1 MQKVIILN
9 KITDWPFQTPDVEIV
24 TALEYLTST
33 KWTNTRNVQVF
44 NFCKNM
50 GYQSN
55 GYYVSLLAEAR
66 RHRVIPS
73 VTTIQDIKTKSVVK
87 VMSTELT
94 ELIQTSLKRIK
105 SDQFVLSVYFGH
117 NLSKQHDKLARE
129 LYTLF
134 KTPLLR
140 AKFKFTDKWYLQSL
154 SQLTLKDISPQH
166 LDFVQNVSEA
176 YFRKERYYYQKKDK
190 LIFDLAILHNP
201 LEKSPPSNEKA
212 LQKFVAVAQD
222 EGFYTE
228 MITKDDYHRLA
239 EFNALLIRETTAVN
253 HHTYRFARRAHA
265 DGLIVIDDP
274 VYILRC
280 ANKVYLA
287 EILTKAKVLS
297 PKTMILQQAKTDEI
311 ISNLGLPVVLKQP
324 DSAFSLG
331 VKKAETREELEQFA
345 TAMLKESELIIAQEY
360 MPTDFDWRIGVL
372 NGEVLY
378 ACKYFMAL
386 GHWQIYNWAGKNE
399 DIEGEFES
407 VRVKEVPDKIKDAA
421 LKVTNLIGNG
431 LYGVD
436 IKVSGGRA
444 FVIEVNDNPNLDA
457 GVEDQILNNE
467 LYRRII
473 QTIKSRVEKTMN
485 IHHEA

>member
-1 MQKVIILN
+1 MQKIIILN
-9 KITDWPFQTPDVEIV
+9 KKGDWPFQTPGIEIV
-24 TALEYLTST
+24 TALEYLTNS

-66 RHRVIPS
+66 KHRVIPS

-134 KTPLLR
+134 KTPLLK

-154 SQLTLKDISPQH
+154 SQLTLKDIPIHH

-190 LIFDLAILHNP
+190 LIFDLAILYNP

-212 LQKFVAVAQD
+212 LHKFISVAQE

-228 MITKDDYHRLA
+228 LITKDDYHRLA

-253 HHTYRFARRAHA
+253 HYTYRFARRANA
-265 DGLIVIDDP
+265 DGLVVIDDP
-274 VYILRC
+274 VSILRC

-287 EILTKAKVLS
+287 EILAKAKVPS

-311 ISNLGLPVVLKQP
+311 ITQLGLPVVLKQP

-331 VKKAETREELEQFA
+331 VKKAETRDELDQFA
-345 TAMLKESELIIAQEY
+345 TEMLKESELIIAQEY

-372 NGEVLY
+372 DGDVLY
-378 ACKYFMAL
+378 ACKYFMAR
-386 GHWQIYNWAGKNE
+386 GHWQIYNWAGDEE

-407 VRVKEVPDKIKDAA
+407 VPVQLVPENIKDAA
-421 LKVTNLIGNG
+421 LKVTNLIGRG

-444 FVIEVNDNPNLDA
+444 FVVEVNDNPNIDA
-457 GVEDQILNNE
+457 GVEDQILKDE

-473 QTIKSRVEKTMN
+473 RTIKLRVEQSMN
-485 IHHEA
+485 ITHGT

>member
-1 MQKVIILN
+1 MQKIIILN
-9 KITDWPFQTPDVEIV
+9 KQTDWPFQTPNIEIV
-24 TALEYLTST
+24 TALEYLTNPI
-33 KWTNTRNVQVF
+33 WTNTRNVQAF

-87 VMSTELT
+87 VMSTEMT
-94 ELIQTSLKRIK
+94 ELIQSSLKRIK
-105 SDQFVLSVYFGH
+105 SDQFILSVYFGR
-117 NLSKQHDKLARE
+117 NLSKQYDKLARE
-129 LYTLF
+129 LYILF
-134 KTPLLR
+134 KTPLLQ
-140 AKFKFTDKWYLQSL
+140 AKFKYTDKWYLQSL
-154 SQLTLKDISPQH
+154 SQLTLKDIPTQH
-166 LDFVQNVSEA
+166 HPFVQEVSEA
-176 YFRKERYYYQKKDK
+176 YFKKERYYYQKKDK

-201 LEKSPPSNEKA
+201 SEKSPPSNEKA
-212 LQKFVAVAQD
+212 LQKFVSVAQE

-228 MITKDDYHRLA
+228 LITKDDYHRLA
-239 EFNALLIRETTAVN
+239 EFNALFIRETTAVN
-253 HHTYRFARRAHA
+253 HHTYRFARRATA
-265 DGLIVIDDP
+265 DGLVVIDDP
-274 VYILRC
+274 VSILRC

-311 ISNLGLPVVLKQP
+311 ITQLGLPVVLKQP

-331 VKKAETREELEQFA
+331 VKKAETRDELEQLVA
-345 TAMLKESELIIAQEY
+345 AMLKESELIIAQEY
-360 MPTDFDWRIGVL
+360 MPTDFDWRIGIL
-372 NGEVLY
+372 DGEVLY

-386 GHWQIYNWAGKNE
+386 GHWQIYNWAGNKE

-407 VRVKEVPDKIKDAA
+407 VPVNQVPDKIKDAA

-436 IKVSGGRA
+436 VKVSGGKA
-444 FVIEVNDNPNLDA
+444 YVIEVNDNPNIDA
-457 GVEDQILNNE
+457 GVEDQILHDE

-473 QTIKSRVEKTMN
+473 RTLKSRVERTMN
-485 IHHEA
+485 ITHET